1 MTSRTSASST
11 VPENPLAVRRSPRRD
26 LIIRTTSAVFV
37 SLALMACVS
46 VSLSC
51 CSSAMKPPSLVKRLE
66 LLYPQTRVQHVT
78 KTVAQEVQAEA
89 RERQRQPREEAH
101 PAVDV
106 LVVQTCALP
115 I

>member
-11 VPENPLAVRRSPRRD
+11 SPEKPLAVRRSPRRD
-26 LIIRTTSAVFV
+26 LIMRTTSAVFV

-51 CSSAMKPPSLVKRLE
+51 CSSAMNPPCE

-78 KTVAQEVQAEA
+78 KAVAQEIQAQA
-89 RERQRQPREEAH
+89 RERQRQPGEEAH
-101 PAVDV
+101 PERFADHV
-106 LVVQTCALP
+106 LAAGDHVAP
-115 I
+115 